1 MNQEIKKIVS
11 GSERLRWF
19 QLLSFIIWI
28 FNKLHKLSE
37 PPLSVLYHRD
47 NIIHITDHCEDRF
60 TCVNW
65 LSGSQTGRT
74 ILLSFPLKKLLHFAF
89 EVYLWLFHSFMGFFF
104 LSIHSF
110 MVFSSLW
117 FHELSYCCYFVKML
131 KCELF

>member
-37 PPLSVLYHRD
+37 PPLSVLCHRD
-47 NIIHITDHCEDRF
+47 SIIHVTGRCEHRL

-65 LSGSQTGRT
+65 PSGSQTGRT
-74 ILLSFPLKKLLHFAF
+74 ILLSFPLKKNFFILLLRYIH
-89 EVYLWLFHSFMGFFF
+89 GFFIHLWVF
-104 LSIHSF
+104 LIHSF
-110 MVFSSLW
+110 IRGFSSLW
-117 FHELSYCCYFVKML
+117 FHELSSCCYFVKIL